1 MVTTNKTPDQG
12 TFDFSK
18 IEKSTILTINKE
30 VNPLIQ
36 VGRSATLICRS
47 FHLQMAATVCC
58 RCKTG
63 SCKSCSCAKASK
75 PCADCLPSREGHCMN
90 DHSSSTQQT
99 TLPQTSV
106 TQSSPQSNIAV
117 DNTAPLTRPTLNTS
131 ADLPSF
137 TPMSVPSFLWGELS
151 GQDRAKQLIKCYNET
166 QPGDTTSSRFPRGRQ
181 VMNLSKRFP
190 DCFTLMLKLPPL
202 SQSL

>member
-12 TFDFSK
+12 TIDFSK

-36 VGRSATLICRS
+36 VGGSATLICRS
-47 FHLQMAATVCC
+47 AHLQMAAMVCC

-99 TLPQTSV
+99 TSPQTSV

-117 DNTAPLTRPTLNTS
+117 DNTTPLTRPTLNTS
-131 ADLPSF
+131 ANLPF
-137 TPMSVPSFLWGELS
+137 FAPMSVPSFLWGEL
-151 GQDRAKQLIKCYNET
+151 RHNLET
-166 QPGDTTSSRFPRGRQ
+166 QPLQGSSGEGR
-181 VMNLSKRFP
+181 
-190 DCFTLMLKLPPL
+190 
-202 SQSL
+202 